1 MTKTSTTA
9 NTGLPKPVWFLLLY
23 LAGLAGLSLLA
34 LLLKA
39 ALTLL

>member
-1 MTKTSTTA
+1 MTKTTT
-9 NTGLPKPVWFLLLY
+9 TTHTRLPKPVWFLLLY

-39 ALTLL
+39 ALALL